1 MIDLKSYTPFQY
13 SDLIERVWVLE
24 NTTDDLEIYS
34 PPSQYINLIIPL
46 SEVSYSYN
54 NSVKNS
60 PHLEGVSLS
69 PSIQFYPKG
78 VKLLGVR
85 FYPYALQSFFT
96 LAPKDIINKVVDYD
110 FSFTSR
116 QNSPLEHEIII
127 QLSSQYKQGK
137 LSSLVKDFYWNF
149 RGENPIKTIEE
160 FCESNATNYTSLHR
174 LFSNQI
180 GISPKKFERLI
191 KFRKALC
198 NIIDEENQL
207 TAIGLSSGYFDQA
220 HFIREF
226 KFFVGNT
233 PLSFKKVIEQADQKS
248 QIINY
253 NFRIL

>member
-24 NTTDDLEIYS
+24 NSTDDVEIYS

-46 SEVSYSYN
+46 SEVGYYYN
-54 NSVKNS
+54 NSPKNT
-60 PHLEGVSLS
+60 PHLEGLSLS
-69 PSIQFYPKG
+69 TSVQFYPKG

-96 LAPKDIINKVVDYD
+96 MGSKAIINKVVDYD
-110 FSFTSR
+110 FSFTK
-116 QNSPLEHEIII
+116 QNSPLEQEVII
-127 QLSSQYKQGK
+127 QLSKQYMEDK
-137 LSSLVKDFYWNF
+137 SPSIVKDFYWNF
-149 RGENPIKTIEE
+149 RGDDPIKTIED

-198 NIIDEENQL
+198 SIIDKEDQL

-233 PLSFKKVIEQADQKS
+233 PSSFKKVIEKADQKS

-253 NFRIL
+253 NFRMI